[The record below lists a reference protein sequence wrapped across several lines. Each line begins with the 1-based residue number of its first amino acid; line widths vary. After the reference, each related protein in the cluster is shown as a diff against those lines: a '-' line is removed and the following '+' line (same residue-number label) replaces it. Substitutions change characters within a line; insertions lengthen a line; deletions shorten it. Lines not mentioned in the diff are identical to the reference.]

1 MELELK
7 FAELACCEPVGD
19 LVTTQEE
26 SMETAIP
33 EYCPDIARIV
43 DTVGQLRLREKHPA
57 GQQLTMGGSV
67 VLTVLYT
74 SEESA
79 GLRSLS
85 MEVPFSCQVEDK
97 RLEGISDIRDESDR
111 NGMRMVIELKRDAN
125 PQVVLNRLFS
135 QSQLQTTFSINMLA
149 LVDNQH
155 QPKILSLRH
164 IIDEYLAFQEEI
176 IIRRTRYDLKKA
188 QERAHLLEGLLI
200 AQDNIDE
207 VIKIIRSA
215 YDDAKQKLME
225 RFGLDDIQA
234 QAILDMRLKALQ
246 GLDREKL
253 EGEYKELEE
262 RIAYF
267 NRVLSDE
274 SLVRQILKEELTAIA
289 EKFGDDRKTEIQ
301 DVEDEIDI
309 EDLIEEEQCVFT
321 LTEAGYIKRT
331 PVSEYTAQ
339 SKGGMGKKGITTR
352 EEDTVVDVFTAS
364 THDHILFFTDT
375 GKVYRKK
382 GYQIPESGKTAKGTN
397 LINILQIEQGERVQA
412 MLHYR
417 ETGEDQLYLMM
428 VTRNGTVKRLPV
440 EALKNLRNNGIR
452 ALTMDDGDQL
462 VSVRET
468 DGSQKILIAT
478 HDGMAVVFD
487 ENDVRPMGRS
497 AMGVRGI
504 RLREGD
510 YVVGAARAREGKSVL
525 TITEKGY
532 GKRTPVEE
540 YRITNRG
547 GLGIKNYQITDKTGK
562 IVGVKVVDGTE
573 DLLLMTQSGILI
585 RTPVENIKETANRAT
600 QGVIVMRFKEEG
612 DQVISMA
619 LAEHEDTEDVS
630 AEAEISTEISANE
643 ENSTTET

>member
-253 EGEYKELEE
+253 ESEYKELEE

-600 QGVIVMRFKEEG
+600 QGVIVMRFKEDG

-630 AEAEISTEISANE
+630 AEAEVSTEISANE
-643 ENSTTET
+643 ENPTAET